1 MRHGVDSDL
10 DIGVLYRQRQPV
22 VAPLSLRGE
31 PTLRYRQR
39 QAVSRSCPALLRRHE
54 PQNAVVVRGGRAA
67 TVPIARGE
75 IQESI
80 RADDH
85 IANPSE
91 ESVDQPFVRAATHS
105 WIGQAGDRASSGR
118 ALDVRVEG
126 DNETGYSHL

>member
-1 MRHGVDSDL
+1 SRRAMALWAASTHRRGTCIVIAARLRDAVIPVFFVTFSGGSMRHGVDSDL

-75 IQESI
+75 
-80 RADDH
+80 
-85 IANPSE
+85 
-91 ESVDQPFVRAATHS
+91 
-105 WIGQAGDRASSGR
+105 
-118 ALDVRVEG
+118 
-126 DNETGYSHL
+126 